1 MKQVG
6 LTEWAGLRGCG
17 RQMRFAERRFG
28 LIIIIAVPVVPMT
41 VGAPMPVPVRTII
54 VVIVAIVVR
63 IVATV
68 VYRIRVPIGWSDRY
82 AKVTVSL

>member
-1 MKQVG
+1 LLAIG
-6 LTEWAGLRGCG
+6 GA
-17 RQMRFAERRFG
+17 G

-41 VGAPMPVPVRTII
+41 VVAPMPVPVRTII

-82 AKVTVSL
+82 AKVAVSLRYLGRESDESKRKQNQ